1 MNSNKILFP
10 DDNRRRITM
19 KTVQV
24 KLYKADDDA
33 AGTGEIVTADS
44 APPAGPDVIKGPI
57 EQEHDPIKAYLKSI
71 RLLPLLTREE
81 EVAIAMQIETC
92 KFEIFNIIFTI
103 PFVLNKLA
111 EVGRL
116 VKRGEARLSEYV
128 QDIEDISEE
137 EIEAKKELFSRITES
152 IHGIIGN
159 RKKQKNRLAIS
170 IFEYTKHRIPKKIS
184 ELNLKYKVVEV
195 FSRELK
201 ERWEHVEHC
210 TTSGSGQYRS
220 EIEKLQSSLGLP
232 GPEIKGAL
240 KELEAAETG
249 LAHAKGRLVESN
261 LRLVISIA
269 RRYMGKGLS
278 LGDLIQEGNI
288 GLMRAVDKFE
298 YRRGY
303 KFSTYATWWIRQA
316 ISRAIADQ
324 SRVIRIPVHM
334 IENMNK
340 INRIIRESVQEL
352 GSEPAPQEIARR
364 SKMPLDKV
372 KNILKISKE
381 PISIET
387 PIGDEED
394 TMLKDFIADK
404 SNISPLEIA
413 MREDMKTL
421 IDSALCKLSPK
432 EELIIRKRFGIGEES
447 PQTLEEVSEA
457 FDVTRERIRQ
467 IQVKAMK
474 KLKTSLIC
482 QTKTDMFLGCLLQ
495 KYRLRTDSMGPPY
508 VL

>member
-1 MNSNKILFP
+1 MRKYLHISEKGNASLDEDCEAGEMEEIERTESP
-10 DDNRRRITM
+10 A
-19 KTVQV
+19 QV
-24 KLYKADDDA
+24 HA
-33 AGTGEIVTADS
+33 EI
-44 APPAGPDVIKGPI
+44 IK
-57 EQEHDPIKAYLKSI
+57 ESVRQEYDPLRAYLKNIS
-71 RLLPLLTREE
+71 LVPLLTKEE

-92 KFEIFNIIFTI
+92 KFEIFSVIFTI

-128 QDIEDISEE
+128 QDIEDMSEE

-152 IHGIIGN
+152 IHGVIGN
-159 RKKQKNRLAIS
+159 REKQKNRLAIS

-184 ELNLKYKVVEV
+184 ELNLKYNVVEA

-249 LAHAKGRLVESN
+249 LVHAKGRLVESN

-352 GSEPAPQEIARR
+352 GSEPTPEELATR
-364 SKMPLDKV
+364 SKIPLDKV

-413 MREDMKTL
+413 ISEDLKTL
-421 IDSALCKLSPK
+421 IDNMLCKLSPK
-432 EELIIRKRFGIGEES
+432 EELVIRKRFGIGEES
-447 PQTLEEVSEA
+447 PQTLEEISEA

-467 IQVKAMK
+467 IQVKAIK
-474 KLKTSLIC
+474 KLRHPAVCYLKEFSFLFEDVRDKPACTNAPFRYPTS
-482 QTKTDMFLGCLLQ
+482 
-495 KYRLRTDSMGPPY
+495 
-508 VL
+508 